1 MSISSYAVATVWEI
15 QSLFVLLSFTNTY
28 GWVNCG
34 VWYGGQG
41 KSSVMFSDVV
51 FGLKMLNRNLNSI
64 HGFNLSAD
72 APDAQIKVSGDEELP
87 SHGGIFLSS
96 ESLAFSKLSC

>member
-1 MSISSYAVATVWEI
+1 MSISSYAVVTVWEI
-15 QSLFVLLSFTNTY
+15 QPLFVLLCFTNTY

-34 VWYGGQG
+34 VCYRGKD

-72 APDAQIKVSGDEELP
+72 AP
-87 SHGGIFLSS
+87 
-96 ESLAFSKLSC
+96 